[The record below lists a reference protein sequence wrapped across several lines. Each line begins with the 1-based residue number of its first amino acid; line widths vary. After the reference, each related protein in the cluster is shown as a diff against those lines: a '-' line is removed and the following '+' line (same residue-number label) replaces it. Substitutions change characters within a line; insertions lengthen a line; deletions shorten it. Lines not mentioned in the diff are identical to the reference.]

1 MPTFEALLE
10 EAVEKRQQETQGDG
24 RIFMPAAPIA
34 NEEEIEHTFNVLF
47 VLSKQKLI
55 HQSK

>member
-24 RIFMPAAPIA
+24 RLLRPAALIA
-34 NEEEIEHTFNVLF
+34 NDEEIEHTFNVLF